1 MIKGIG
7 TDIVQI
13 ARIEETVAQR
23 ILTQNEQRFFAT
35 LTLPKRRQEWLAGR
49 FAAKEAIIKALS
61 VATNIIGLR
70 DIEILPDE
78 FGKPIATCPK
88 AGSVQI
94 ALSIAHEHDYAVAF
108 CIVSDTTL

>member
-13 ARIEETVAQR
+13 DRIEVSVAKR
-23 ILTQNEQRFFAT
+23 ILTEKEQAIFAEFP
-35 LTLPKRRQEWLAGR
+35 LPKRQREWLAGR

-61 VATNIIGLR
+61 VASNVIGLR

-78 FGKPIATCPK
+78 HGKPIATCPK
-88 AGSVQI
+88 AGNVKI
-94 ALSIAHEHDYAVAF
+94 DLSIAHEHDYAVAF
-108 CIVSDTTL
+108 CVVSEPTL